1 MADAC
6 YSVRMLQQVDSWW
19 QRPAGL
25 RDVLKM
31 ALPLIVSTLSWT
43 LMNFTDRVFLVWYS
57 ADAVAAALPAG
68 MMAFLVI
75 CFPLG
80 VAAYVNTF
88 VAQYQ
93 GAGRHERIGPVV
105 WQALFIGFA
114 SVPLAIATIP
124 LAPSFFGWIKHP
136 PVIAQLEAEYYQAIC
151 WGEGFVVICSALS
164 SFFTGRGDVR
174 TVMVVDIFAALLNIV
189 LDYAWIFGKWGFPE
203 MGAAG
208 AAWAT
213 TVATWSRAAIYLT
226 LWFRPRFRVIYHTV
240 SGCRFDR
247 PLFGRL
253 LWFGFPNGLQYFF
266 EVGAFNFYLLMVG
279 QLGAEELAAS
289 NLAFNVN
296 SLAFMPVYGIG
307 IATGSLVGQYLGED
321 RPDLAARATWSA
333 FAIAAGLMALVGSL
347 YVLAPEWLLLAYEAE
362 VGAKAF
368 ATLRELT
375 IVLLRFVAFYCLF
388 DAMNI
393 VFSAAIKGAGD
404 TRFVL
409 LVTIAAS
416 GVPVAMSW
424 IGIHLLGYGLL
435 WSWLSVTTWACL
447 LGIVFL
453 LRFVQ
458 GRWRSMRVI
467 EQSAEPL
474 LEPSSTA
481 EAMRSVSAN
490 PYQSPSE
497 SP

>member
-1 MADAC
+1 
-6 YSVRMLQQVDSWW
+6 MLQHVETWW
-19 QRPAGL
+19 RRPAGM
-25 RDVLKM
+25 REVLVL

-68 MMAFLVI
+68 MMAFMVI

-93 GAGRHERIGPVV
+93 GAKRPERIGPVV

-114 SVPLAIATIP
+114 TIPLTIATVPLAPLIFEMAGHGPEIA
-124 LAPSFFGWIKHP
+124 A
-136 PVIAQLEAEYYQAIC
+136 LEVDYYQAIC
-151 WGEGFVVICSALS
+151 WGEGAVVVCSALS

-174 TVMVVDIFAALLNIV
+174 TVMIVDSFAALLNV
-189 LDYAWIFGKWGFPE
+189 ALDYAWIFGEWGFPE

-213 TVATWSRAAIYLT
+213 TVATLARAAIYLA
-226 LWFRPRFRVIYHTV
+226 LWFRPSYRELYKTV
-240 SGCRFDR
+240 AGCRFDR
-247 PLFGRL
+247 QLFGRL

-266 EVGAFNFYLLMVG
+266 EVGAFSFYLLMVG
-279 QLGAEELAAS
+279 QLGAQELAAS

-307 IATGSLVGQYLGED
+307 IATGTLVGQYLGEN
-321 RPDLAARATWSA
+321 RPALAARATWSA
-333 FAIAAGLMALVGSL
+333 FTIAAGLMALVGSL
-347 YVLAPEWLLLAYEAE
+347 YVFAPEWLLLAYEAE
-362 VGAKAF
+362 VGRERF
-368 ATLRELT
+368 TELRELT
-375 IVLLRFVAFYCLF
+375 VVLLRFVAFYCLF

-409 LVTIAAS
+409 VTTLGAS
-416 GVPVAMSW
+416 ALPVAMTW
-424 IGIHLLGYGLL
+424 VGVHWFGYGLL
-435 WSWLSVTTWACL
+435 WSWVSVTAWVCL
-447 LGIVFL
+447 LGVIFQ
-453 LRFVQ
+453 LRFMQ
-458 GRWRSMRVI
+458 GRWRTMRVI
-467 EQSAEPL
+467 EQAADPL
-474 LEPSSTA
+474 LEMSSDEEPRTA
-481 EAMRSVSAN
+481 ADD
-490 PYQSPSE
+490 
-497 SP
+497 

>member
-31 ALPLIVSTLSWT
+31 ALPLIVSTLSWS
-43 LMNFTDRVFLVWYS
+43 LLNFTDRVFLVRYS

-226 LWFRPRFRVIYHTV
+226 LRFRPRFRVIYHTV
-240 SGCRFDR
+240 SGCRIDR
-247 PLFGRL
+247 P
-253 LWFGFPNGLQYFF
+253 
-266 EVGAFNFYLLMVG
+266 
-279 QLGAEELAAS
+279 
-289 NLAFNVN
+289 
-296 SLAFMPVYGIG
+296 
-307 IATGSLVGQYLGED
+307 
-321 RPDLAARATWSA
+321 
-333 FAIAAGLMALVGSL
+333 
-347 YVLAPEWLLLAYEAE
+347 
-362 VGAKAF
+362 
-368 ATLRELT
+368 
-375 IVLLRFVAFYCLF
+375 
-388 DAMNI
+388 
-393 VFSAAIKGAGD
+393 
-404 TRFVL
+404 
-409 LVTIAAS
+409 
-416 GVPVAMSW
+416 
-424 IGIHLLGYGLL
+424 
-435 WSWLSVTTWACL
+435 
-447 LGIVFL
+447 
-453 LRFVQ
+453 
-458 GRWRSMRVI
+458 
-467 EQSAEPL
+467 
-474 LEPSSTA
+474 
-481 EAMRSVSAN
+481 
-490 PYQSPSE
+490 
-497 SP
+497 

>member
-1 MADAC
+1 
-6 YSVRMLQQVDSWW
+6 MLQRVETWW
-19 QRPAGL
+19 RRPAGV
-25 RDVLKM
+25 RDVLAM
-31 ALPLIVSTLSWT
+31 ALPLIISTLSWT

-80 VAAYVNTF
+80 LAAYVNTF

-93 GAGRHERIGPVV
+93 GAGRPERIGPVV

-114 SVPLAIATIP
+114 SVPLCIATIP
-124 LAPSFFGWIKHP
+124 LAPWFFTWIEHP
-136 PVIAQLEAEYYQAIC
+136 AAIAKLETEYYQAIC
-151 WGEGFVVICSALS
+151 YGEGFVVLCSALS

-174 TVMVVDIFAALLNIV
+174 TVMIVDIFAAVLNIV
-189 LDYAWIFGKWGFPE
+189 LDYAWIFGHWGFPE

-213 TVATWSRAAIYLT
+213 TVATWCRAAIYLA
-226 LWFRPRFRVIYHTV
+226 LWFRPRFRELYHTI
-240 SGCRFDR
+240 SGCHFDR
-247 PLFGRL
+247 ELFGRL

-279 QLGAEELAAS
+279 QLGADELAAS

-307 IATGSLVGQYLGED
+307 IATGTLVGQHLGEN
-321 RPDLAARATWSA
+321 RPDLAARSTWSA
-333 FAIAAGLMALVGSL
+333 FIIAAGLMVLVGAI

-362 VGAKAF
+362 VGADAF
-368 ATLRELT
+368 AKLRELT

-409 LVTIAAS
+409 LVSIAAS

-424 IGIHLLGYGLL
+424 IGIRLLGYGLL
-435 WSWLSVTTWACL
+435 WSWLSVTAWVCL
-447 LGIVFL
+447 LGIIFL
-453 LRFVQ
+453 LRFIQ

-467 EQSAEPL
+467 EK
-474 LEPSSTA
+474 
-481 EAMRSVSAN
+481 
-490 PYQSPSE
+490 SE
-497 SP
+497 VGGRTPAS